1 MYVDIDIISD
11 TALPAGIVVC
21 RPSTHTG
28 CVLKL
33 RVGVKS
39 CVQPILEEDSSI
51 PMLAVPYWYMDEEYG
66 ELGQPLCSESLL
78 REHSLTTTSSQIEKK
93 LQKHQKKRNHFTSLS
108 KCIAGK
114 LEELHDKK
122 KGEIGKELPALSC
135 TLKRHLDT
143 LSREA
148 DFMLCPFSVRF
159 TFH

>member
-1 MYVDIDIISD
+1 MGHFRTAVLFHANLLQILTAILNKYIYIYIIYVDIDIISD

-122 KGEIGKELPALSC
+122 KVK
-135 TLKRHLDT
+135 
-143 LSREA
+143 
-148 DFMLCPFSVRF
+148 
-159 TFH
+159 